1 MPCGSASSTRF
12 IYGLHGGDGVIR
24 YVGMSRNP
32 HCRLK
37 QHVREA
43 IRHHN
48 GNRRKEAWIRSA
60 LANGCEV
67 QCVVLQQCSDDDWQN
82 AERQWISRWRGRLTN
97 LADGGQEPVC
107 PDETRRR
114 NASILNSHRD
124 KPLFLAKRWFAW
136 AARNCVRNSDM
147 QRAERMAECVALIE
161 YCKGSA
167 RDRLRRWAAERF
179 GNGEENHKGQTGS
192 RQTA

>member
-24 YVGMSRNP
+24 YVGMSSNP
-32 HCRLK
+32 HRRLK

-48 GNRRKEAWIRSA
+48 RNRHKEAWIRLT

-67 QCVVLQQCSDDDWQN
+67 QCVVLQQCSDEDWQD
-82 AERQWISRWRGRLTN
+82 AERQWISRWHDRLTN
-97 LADGGQEPVC
+97 LTDGGLEPKC
-107 PDETRRR
+107 SDETRRR
-114 NASILNSHRD
+114 NAGILNSHCD
-124 KPLFLAKRWFAW
+124 KPLFVAKRWFAW
-136 AARNCVRNSDM
+136 AARNSARLGDM

-179 GNGEENHKGQTGS
+179 GNGEETHKGQART

>member
-32 HCRLK
+32 HRRLK

-43 IRHHN
+43 VGRH
-48 GNRRKEAWIRSA
+48 NRNRHKEAWIRSA
-60 LANGCEV
+60 LSSGCEV
-67 QCVVLQQCSDDDWQN
+67 QCVVLQQCSDNDWQD
-82 AERQWISRWRGRLTN
+82 AERQWISRWRGTLTN
-97 LADGGQEPVC
+97 MADGGDEPGCTV
-107 PDETRRR
+107 ETRRR
-114 NASILNSHRD
+114 NASILNSHCD

-136 AARNCVRNSDM
+136 AARNSARNGDM

-167 RDRLRRWAAERF
+167 RDRLRRWASERF
-179 GNGEENHKGQTGS
+179 GDGQEINKDQATT